1 MNVRASKANGKR
13 SRVRAFVEHVFARQ
27 KGPMGLCIRSIGMAR
42 AITRIGMA
50 NLVYNMQR
58 YLWLEGRG
66 APA

>member
-1 MNVRASKANGKR
+1 
-13 SRVRAFVEHVFARQ
+13 
-27 KGPMGLCIRSIGMAR
+27 MAR

-58 YLWLEGRG
+58 DLWLEGRG